1 MKTISNQ
8 DSVSAFSMTLD
19 NLANTLVK
27 QFRMFDTNLVLRS
40 INGSLAGASA
50 TTLST
55 SNADSSLANTTD
67 ATPIVIS
74 GFNYQTTT
82 DAGQFA
88 QTFDISRGS
97 IDGRVVKHPN
107 IIAKAKRN
115 TQYDSKLLTIDER
128 FVIDGQTGIEV
139 NVQAS
144 EKVILTFFV
153 EGFLV

>member
-8 DSVSAFSMTLD
+8 DSVSAFSITLD
-19 NLANTLVK
+19 NTDHGGAK
-27 QFRMFDTNLVLRS
+27 QFRIFDNDLVLRA
-40 INGSLAGASA
+40 INGSLGSATSTTLETTNAGA
-50 TTLST
+50 LS
-55 SNADSSLANTTD
+55 NTTD

-74 GFNYQTTT
+74 GFNYQTTY
-82 DAGQFA
+82 DAGQFS

-128 FVIDGQTGIEV
+128 FVVDGQTGIEV

>member
-8 DSVSAFSMTLD
+8 DSVSAFSMTLN
-19 NLANTLVK
+19 NLTNTLVK
-27 QFRMFDTNLVLRS
+27 QFRMFDIDLVLNS
-40 INGSLAGASA
+40 INGSLAKASA
-50 TTLST
+50 TTLET
-55 SNADSSLANTTD
+55 ANANSALANTTN
-67 ATPIVIS
+67 ACPIVVS

-128 FVIDGQTGIEV
+128 FVIDSQTGIEV

>member
-8 DSVSAFSMTLD
+8 DSVSAFSITLD
-19 NLANTLVK
+19 NSAVASTT
-27 QFRMFDTNLVLRS
+27 QYRIFDNDLVLRA
-40 INGSLAGASA
+40 INGSLSSA
-50 TTLST
+50 TSTTLET
-55 SNADSSLANTTD
+55 TNTGALQNTTD

-74 GFNYQTTT
+74 GFNYQTTY
-82 DAGQFA
+82 DAGQFS

-97 IDGRVVKHPN
+97 IDGRVVKHNN

-115 TQYDSKLLTIDER
+115 TQIDSKILTIDER
-128 FVIDGQTGIEV
+128 IVVDGQTGIEV

>member
-8 DSVSAFSMTLD
+8 DSVSAFSITLD
-19 NLANTLVK
+19 NLAVASVK
-27 QFRMFDTNLVLRS
+27 QFRIFDNDLVLRA
-40 INGSLAGASA
+40 INGSLGSA
-50 TTLST
+50 TSTTLETANTGALS
-55 SNADSSLANTTD
+55 NTTD

-74 GFNYQTTT
+74 GFNYQTTI
-82 DAGQFA
+82 DAGQFS

-115 TQYDSKLLTIDER
+115 TQFDSKLLTIDER
-128 FVIDGQTGIEV
+128 FVVDGQTGIEV

>member
-19 NLANTLVK
+19 NSAVASTT
-27 QFRMFDTNLVLRS
+27 QYRMFDNDLVLRA
-40 INGSLAGASA
+40 INGSLSSATSTTLESTNAGA
-50 TTLST
+50 LE
-55 SNADSSLANTTD
+55 NTTD

-74 GFNYQTTT
+74 GFNYQTTY
-82 DAGQFA
+82 DAGQFS

-128 FVIDGQTGIEV
+128 FVVDGQTGIEV

>member
-19 NLANTLVK
+19 NSAVASASKYRL
-27 QFRMFDTNLVLRS
+27 FDNDLVLRA
-40 INGSLAGASA
+40 INGSLASA
-50 TTLST
+50 TSTTLEDT
-55 SNADSSLANTTD
+55 NTGALENTTD

-74 GFNYQTTT
+74 GFNYQTTY
-82 DAGQFA
+82 DAGQFS

-115 TQYDSKLLTIDER
+115 TQFDSKLLTIDER
-128 FVIDGQTGIEV
+128 VVVDGQTGIEV

>member
-8 DSVSAFSMTLD
+8 DSVSAFSITLD
-19 NLANTLVK
+19 NSAVASAR
-27 QFRMFDTNLVLRS
+27 QYRIFDNDLVLRA
-40 INGSLAGASA
+40 INGSLASA
-50 TTLST
+50 TSTTLETTNTGALS
-55 SNADSSLANTTD
+55 NTTD
-67 ATPIVIS
+67 ATPVVLS
-74 GFNYQTTT
+74 GFNYQTTY
-82 DAGQFA
+82 DAGQFS

-115 TQYDSKLLTIDER
+115 TQYDSKLLTINER
-128 FVIDGQTGIEV
+128 FVVDGQTGVEV
-139 NVQAS
+139 MVQAS

>member
-8 DSVSAFSMTLD
+8 DSVSAFSVTLD
-19 NLANTLVK
+19 NLAVASVK
-27 QFRMFDTNLVLRS
+27 QFRIFDNDLVLRA
-40 INGSLAGASA
+40 INGSLGSA
-50 TTLST
+50 TSTTLETANSGAL
-55 SNADSSLANTTD
+55 SNTTD

-74 GFNYQTTT
+74 GFNYQTTI
-82 DAGQFA
+82 DAGQFSR
-88 QTFDISRGS
+88 TFDISRGS

-115 TQYDSKLLTIDER
+115 TQFDSKLLTIDER
-128 FVIDGQTGIEV
+128 FVVDGQTGIEV

>member
-1 MKTISNQ
+1 MMLE
-8 DSVSAFSMTLD
+8 FS
-19 NLANTLVK
+19 
-27 QFRMFDTNLVLRS
+27 
-40 INGSLAGASA
+40 
-50 TTLST
+50 
-55 SNADSSLANTTD
+55 
-67 ATPIVIS
+67 
-74 GFNYQTTT
+74 
-82 DAGQFA
+82 

-128 FVIDGQTGIEV
+128 FVVDGQTGIEV
-139 NVQAS
+139 TVQAS

>member
-19 NLANTLVK
+19 NSAVASTT
-27 QFRMFDTNLVLRS
+27 QYRMFDNDSVLKA
-40 INGSLAGASA
+40 INGSLTSASS
-50 TTLST
+50 TTLEP
-55 SNADSSLANTTD
+55 SNTGALENTTD

-74 GFNYQTTT
+74 GFNYQTTY
-82 DAGQFA
+82 DAGQFS

-128 FVIDGQTGIEV
+128 FVVDGQTGIEV

>member
-8 DSVSAFSMTLD
+8 DSVSAFSVTLD
-19 NLANTLVK
+19 NAAVNAVK
-27 QFRMFDTNLVLRS
+27 KFRIFDNDLVLRA
-40 INGSLAGASA
+40 INGSLSSA
-50 TTLST
+50 TSTTLEPT
-55 SNADSSLANTTD
+55 NTGALQNTTD

-74 GFNYQTTT
+74 GFNYQTTY

-128 FVIDGQTGIEV
+128 FVVDGQTGIEV
-139 NVQAS
+139 MVQAS

>member
-8 DSVSAFSMTLD
+8 DSVSAFSLTLD
-19 NLANTLVK
+19 NSAVASTT
-27 QFRMFDTNLVLRS
+27 QYRMFDSDLVLS
-40 INGSLAGASA
+40 AINGSLSSA
-50 TTLST
+50 TSTTIETTNTLDAIT
-55 SNADSSLANTTD
+55 NTTD

-74 GFNYQTTT
+74 GFNYQTTY
-82 DAGQFA
+82 DAGQFS

-128 FVIDGQTGIEV
+128 FVVDGQTGIEV

>member
-8 DSVSAFSMTLD
+8 DSVSAFSITLD
-19 NLANTLVK
+19 NLAVASVK
-27 QFRMFDTNLVLRS
+27 QFRIFDNDLVLRA
-40 INGSLAGASA
+40 INGSLGSA
-50 TTLST
+50 TSTTLETTNTGALS
-55 SNADSSLANTTD
+55 NTTD

-74 GFNYQTTT
+74 GFNYQTTI
-82 DAGQFA
+82 DAGQFS

-97 IDGRVVKHPN
+97 IHGRVVKHPN

-115 TQYDSKLLTIDER
+115 TQYDSKLLTIEER
-128 FVIDGQTGIEV
+128 FVVDGQTGIEV

>member
-8 DSVSAFSMTLD
+8 DSVSAFSVTLD
-19 NLANTLVK
+19 NSAVASTK
-27 QFRMFDTNLVLRS
+27 QFRIFDRDRVLNS
-40 INGSLAGASA
+40 INGSLASA
-50 TTLST
+50 TSTTLST
-55 SNADSSLANTTD
+55 TNGNHAISRTTA

-74 GFNYQTTT
+74 GFNYQTTY
-82 DAGQFA
+82 DAGQFS

-115 TQYDSKLLTIDER
+115 TQYDSKLLTINER
-128 FVIDGQTGIEV
+128 FVVDGQTGIEV
-139 NVQAS
+139 LVQAS

>member
-8 DSVSAFSMTLD
+8 DSVSAFSVTLNNAAHGAAKKFRIFD
-19 NLANTLVK
+19 N
-27 QFRMFDTNLVLRS
+27 DLVLRA
-40 INGSLAGASA
+40 INGSLGSATA
-50 TTLST
+50 TTLETQNTGALS
-55 SNADSSLANTTD
+55 NTTD

-74 GFNYQTTT
+74 GFNYQTTY
-82 DAGQFA
+82 DAGQFT

-128 FVIDGQTGIEV
+128 FVVDGQTGIEV

-144 EKVILTFFV
+144 EKVDLTFFV

>member
-8 DSVSAFSMTLD
+8 DSVSAFSVTLD
-19 NLANTLVK
+19 NAAVASTK
-27 QFRMFDTNLVLRS
+27 KFRIFDNDHVLNA
-40 INGSLAGASA
+40 INGSLSSASS
-50 TTLST
+50 TTLETDNLGALS
-55 SNADSSLANTTD
+55 NTTD

-74 GFNYQTTT
+74 GFNYQTTY
-82 DAGQFA
+82 DAGQFS

-115 TQYDSKLLTIDER
+115 TQYDSKLLTINER
-128 FVIDGQTGIEV
+128 FVVDGQTGIEV
-139 NVQAS
+139 LVQAS

-153 EGFLV
+153 EGFLL

>member
-8 DSVSAFSMTLD
+8 DSVSAFSITLD
-19 NLANTLVK
+19 NTTHGGTK
-27 QFRMFDTNLVLRS
+27 QFRIFDNDLVLRA
-40 INGSLAGASA
+40 INGSLGSASS
-50 TTLST
+50 TTLETANKGALS
-55 SNADSSLANTTD
+55 NTTD

-74 GFNYQTTT
+74 GFNYQTTF
-82 DAGQFA
+82 DAGQFS

-128 FVIDGQTGIEV
+128 FVVDGQTGIEV

>member
-8 DSVSAFSMTLD
+8 DSVSAFSVTLNNTTSVTKQYRIFD
-19 NLANTLVK
+19 N
-27 QFRMFDTNLVLRS
+27 DLVLRA
-40 INGSLAGASA
+40 INGSLSSA
-50 TTLST
+50 TSTTLEVTNTGALSNT
-55 SNADSSLANTTD
+55 SD

-74 GFNYQTTT
+74 GFNYQTTN
-82 DAGQFA
+82 DAGQFS

-139 NVQAS
+139 NVQGT

>member
-8 DSVSAFSMTLD
+8 DSVSAFSITLD
-19 NLANTLVK
+19 NAAVNAAK
-27 QFRMFDTNLVLRS
+27 QFRIFDCDLVLRA
-40 INGSLAGASA
+40 INGSLGSATSTTIEAVNAGAL
-50 TTLST
+50 T
-55 SNADSSLANTTD
+55 NTTD

-74 GFNYQTTT
+74 GFNYQTTY
-82 DAGQFA
+82 DAGQFS

-128 FVIDGQTGIEV
+128 FVVDGQTGIEV
-139 NVQAS
+139 TVQAS

>member
-8 DSVSAFSMTLD
+8 DSVSAFSVTLD
-19 NLANTLVK
+19 NSAVAGAR
-27 QFRMFDTNLVLRS
+27 QYRIFDNDLVLRA
-40 INGSLAGASA
+40 INGSLASSTS
-50 TTLST
+50 TTLET
-55 SNADSSLANTTD
+55 ANTGALSNTSD
-67 ATPIVIS
+67 ATPIVVS
-74 GFNYQTTT
+74 GFNYQTTY
-82 DAGQFA
+82 DAGQFS